1 MPEML
6 VGWSIGDVSRWTSVK
21 IPTIRYYEQVGLLPA
36 PSRSEGNRRCY
47 SEAAI
52 RRLTFIRH
60 ARTLGFE
67 IVTIRELLELQDEPD
82 RPCDEID
89 ALAREHLATIE
100 EKIARLSALRREMK
114 RMLKSCGG
122 GRVAE
127 CRVVESIGQSFD

>member
-1 MPEML
+1 M
-6 VGWSIGDVSRWTSVK
+6 
-21 IPTIRYYEQVGLLPA
+21 
-36 PSRSEGNRRCY
+36 
-47 SEAAI
+47 
-52 RRLTFIRH
+52 
-60 ARTLGFE
+60 TLGFE

-82 RPCDEID
+82 RPCEEID

>member
-6 VGWSIGDVSRWTSVK
+6 VGWSIGDVSRRTSIK
-21 IPTIRYYEQVGLLPA
+21 IATIRYYEQVGLLPA
-36 PSRSEGNRRCY
+36 PSRSERNRRCY

-82 RPCDEID
+82 RPCDDID
-89 ALAREHLATIE
+89 ALAREHWATIE
-100 EKIARLSALRREMK
+100 EKITRLSTLRREIK

-127 CRVVESIGQSFD
+127 CRVVESIGQSSD